1 MVIIILKHIKTLI
14 KIAKGEVQ
22 LWYLISMGTKVSDI
36 DLLNIRELCDQVLA
50 LSKYKGQLYDI
61 DLLRHT

>member
-1 MVIIILKHIKTLI
+1 
-14 KIAKGEVQ
+14 
-22 LWYLISMGTKVSDI
+22 MGTKVSDI